1 MSDAAAAA
9 DVGFIGLGVMGQPM
23 ARNLVRAGIPLVV
36 WNRSPEKCEPLR
48 LAGGTVARN
57 PADVFRQA
65 QTVFVMLYD
74 SAAIDSVLGRG
85 TPAFGGM
92 VAGRTV
98 VSTSSTSPGYS
109 RGLATDITAAGGRY
123 VEAPVSGS
131 RVPADNGQLVI
142 MLAGEP
148 SVIEKIR
155 PLLRPLCHE
164 TVVCGPVGNA
174 LLMKLSVNLFLI
186 VMLTGLAEAAH
197 FAEQQGLDLNLLQAV
212 LDAGPMA
219 SDVSRVKI
227 AKLVKRDF
235 APQAGM
241 SDARNSATLIGEAAS
256 QAGVS
261 CNLLDACR
269 ALYDETIAL
278 GHGQEDMVGVLRAI
292 EARTDSR
299 ARDRR

>member
-1 MSDAAAAA
+1 MSDPAA

-23 ARNLVRAGIPLVV
+23 ALNLVRAGIRLVV
-36 WNRSPEKCEPLR
+36 WNRSSEKCEALR
-48 LAGGTVARN
+48 RAGAKVAVS
-57 PADVFRQA
+57 PADLFRQA
-65 QTVFVMLYD
+65 HTVFVMLYD

-85 TPAFGGM
+85 TPGFARI
-92 VAGRTV
+92 VAGRTIV
-98 VSTSSTSPGYS
+98 NTSSTSPGYS
-109 RGLATDITAAGGRY
+109 RGLAADVKVAGGQY

-131 RVPADNGQLVI
+131 RVPAENGQLVV
-142 MLAGEP
+142 MLAGEQ
-148 SVIEKIR
+148 SVIEKVR
-155 PLLRPLCHE
+155 PLLRPLCRE

-186 VMLTGLAEAAH
+186 VLLTGLSEAVH
-197 FAEQQGLDLNLLQAV
+197 FAERQGLDLKLLQAV

-227 AKLVKRDF
+227 AKLVTRDF

-241 SDARNSATLIGEAAS
+241 SDARNSAALIADAAS
-256 QAGVS
+256 QMGIS
-261 CNLLDACR
+261 CSLLDACQR
-269 ALYDETIAL
+269 LYDETIAL

-299 ARDRR
+299 GGDRRSR